1 MEIFRNEEFGE
12 VGVIVVDDKEYFDAI
27 ESAKILGYVNPRDA
41 VIRHCNKE
49 GVVFHDVGV
58 ITGKKRNG
66 EDAIQFVNKKFI
78 DEANLY
84 RLIIRSKLKSAR
96 RFEKW
101 VFETVLPTIRSHG
114 AYMTDN
120 VLEEVLDNPNFLNRL
135 MEKLIDE
142 KSKRYEAERKVGL
155 LKESIVVNKPYVEFS
170 KTISEVDGAISIG
183 SFAKLLNNNN
193 IPIGRN
199 RLYFWFRENGYLI
212 KKGKEKNTPK
222 QKYIDRGLFKVIE
235 RVVQTESGNKLSVTP
250 LITGKGQIHFLK
262 VIEEDY
268 ILS

>member
-12 VGVIVVDDKEYFDAI
+12 VGVIVIDNKEYFDAI
-27 ESAKILGYVNPRDA
+27 ESARILGYANPRDA
-41 VIRHCNKE
+41 VIRHCNKD

-84 RLIIRSKLKSAR
+84 RLIIRSKLKNAR

-120 VLEEVLDNPNFLNRL
+120 VLE
-135 MEKLIDE
+135 
-142 KSKRYEAERKVGL
+142 
-155 LKESIVVNKPYVEFS
+155 
-170 KTISEVDGAISIG
+170 
-183 SFAKLLNNNN
+183 
-193 IPIGRN
+193 
-199 RLYFWFRENGYLI
+199 
-212 KKGKEKNTPK
+212 
-222 QKYIDRGLFKVIE
+222 
-235 RVVQTESGNKLSVTP
+235 
-250 LITGKGQIHFLK
+250 
-262 VIEEDY
+262 
-268 ILS
+268 